1 MSREFPDIVDPW
13 KVADGRRSF
22 RGTVPLKWMPRLA
35 GMLAPES
42 DTGKTPVVWN
52 DATFR
57 AGFAIDRQGL
67 VMVNIEVRAEL
78 PLVCQRSLEPYLE
91 HVDRRSALAMIE
103 DVAEQEDLPEL
114 YEPVLVEERRLA
126 LVDLVEEELLLAIPQ
141 VPRSPDA
148 GELELPD
155 DVSLET
161 SDGKEREQTHRPF
174 EGLSGL
180 IKDSAGD

>member
-13 KVADGRRSF
+13 KAADGRRSF
-22 RGTVPLKWMPRLA
+22 RGTVPLKWMPRLVD
-35 GMLAPES
+35 MLAVEGEPENA
-42 DTGKTPVVWN
+42 PVVWN
-52 DATFR
+52 DAMFSTS
-57 AGFAIDRQGL
+57 FAFDRQGL
-67 VMVNIEVRAEL
+67 VTIAINVKAEL
-78 PLVCQRSLEPYLE
+78 PLMCQRSLEPYLE
-91 HVDRRSALAMIE
+91 HVDRHSELVVIE
-103 DVAEQEDLPEL
+103 DVAEQEALPEQ

-126 LVDLVEEELLLAIPQ
+126 LVELVEEELILAIPQ
-141 VPRSPDA
+141 VPCSPDA
-148 GELELPD
+148 GELDLPD